1 MTVMEVVTFGSWWG
15 RAIWLSNLD
24 IAARNGCTP
33 GAAPSS
39 GLGPASPAT
48 PAVPGAH
55 APSERALSRPFSST
69 IPAST
74 AAARQQHLPAPITTI
89 RWRSTRARS
98 SAHVRA
104 RALAAHVW
112 RTRARRSPCRA
123 TPSGSTRWLTWARVG
138 ELLIGKT
145 LGLALRRLRTARS
158 LVDHLE
164 AAEPGRDPR
173 PARTC
178 ASSTPICHRARTCA
192 NPACTV
198 APPLRRSISLAP
210 PLLI

>member
-1 MTVMEVVTFGSWWG
+1 LGAGGAERSGCPTWTSPRGTG
-15 RAIWLSNLD
+15 TPRAQRLHPD
-24 IAARNGCTP
+24 
-33 GAAPSS
+33 
-39 GLGPASPAT
+39 LGQHRRRRRRA
-48 PAVPGAH
+48 AVPGAH
-55 APSERALSRPFSST
+55 APSERALSRPSSST

-104 RALAAHVW
+104 HVW
-112 RTRARRSPCRA
+112 RTGARRSPCRA

-138 ELLIGKT
+138 ELLNGKA

-178 ASSTPICHRARTCA
+178 ASSRMPSYDDADM
-192 NPACTV
+192 
-198 APPLRRSISLAP
+198 S
-210 PLLI
+210 